1 MAHERILV
9 VDDEPQIVRLCV
21 EMLTPL
27 GFDVHG
33 LTSSPE
39 ALTCLERETFDLL
52 ILDVKMPHVDGLT
65 LLRRARELD
74 PNLTAVIITGYA
86 TLDKAIQALSAGA
99 RGFIL
104 KPFGFDELTQ
114 AVEDALAQRQREQER
129 QRLQAQLPILEI
141 SQTLLTEVDPES
153 LAHHLLE
160 VVARQTRADQAALML
175 LEKDELRVAAALGWS
190 NEAGLGLRRTQIGPQ
205 TSEQVLNSAVPWV
218 VTPDSGIALEPPFRA
233 LLAQPGL
240 TTLVLVP
247 LRTAKNPV
255 GILSISYTAES
266 RPRAS
271 LSPSELNLLS
281 ILGGQLAIALENSR
295 MYATEQQRAV
305 ALARALEQQRELDR
319 LKSEFIQNVS
329 HELRTPLSMIL
340 AYAELLVSGEM
351 GELQEQQRGA
361 LEIILERTL
370 VLRDLVEQITTLLGK
385 ETRAPVREAVDL
397 TELVEA
403 ASADFK
409 VLAER
414 SGLTLST
421 EIGSAV
427 PPVLGDAG
435 QLRKVIDNL
444 VANAVK
450 FTPAGGQVTIRLGY
464 ADGQAVLQ
472 VSDTG
477 IGIAPEHQE
486 RIFERFYQVD
496 GTTRRRYG
504 GSGLGLAVVKEITEA
519 HGGAVSVQ
527 SQLGQGSTF
536 TVRLPTGA
544 AAEPPGVTEG

>member
-33 LTSSPE
+33 LTSSLE
-39 ALTCLERETFDLL
+39 ALTCLEQETFDLL

-104 KPFGFDELTQ
+104 KPFGFDELIQ
-114 AVEDALAQRQREQER
+114 AVEEALTQRYREQER

-141 SQTLLTEVDPES
+141 SQTLLTEVDLES
-153 LAHHLLE
+153 LARHLLE
-160 VVARQTRADQAALML
+160 VVARQTQADQAALMV
-175 LEKDELRVAAALGWS
+175 LEQDELRVVAALGWS
-190 NEAGLGLRRTQIGPQ
+190 NEAGLGLRRTRIGPQ
-205 TSEQVLNSAVPWV
+205 TSEQILSSTVPWV
-218 VTPDSGIALEPPFRA
+218 VTPNSEIALEPPFQA
-233 LLAQPGL
+233 LLTHPGL

-255 GILSISYTAES
+255 GILSIGYTAES

-271 LSPSELNLLS
+271 LSPSEVNLLS

-295 MYATEQQRAV
+295 MYATEQQRAA

-351 GELQEQQRGA
+351 GELQEQQQGA

-385 ETRAPVREAVDL
+385 ETRPPVREAVDL
-397 TELVEA
+397 TELVRA

-414 SGLTLST
+414 SGLTLSI
-421 EIGSAV
+421 EIGSPV
-427 PPVLGDAG
+427 PPVYGDAG

-464 ADGQAVLQ
+464 SDGQAVLQ
-472 VSDTG
+472 VVDTG
-477 IGIAPEHQE
+477 IGIAPEHHE

-519 HGGAVSVQ
+519 HGGTVTVQ

-536 TVRLPTGA
+536 TVTLPTEM
-544 AAEPPGVTEG
+544 AAERPGTGEG